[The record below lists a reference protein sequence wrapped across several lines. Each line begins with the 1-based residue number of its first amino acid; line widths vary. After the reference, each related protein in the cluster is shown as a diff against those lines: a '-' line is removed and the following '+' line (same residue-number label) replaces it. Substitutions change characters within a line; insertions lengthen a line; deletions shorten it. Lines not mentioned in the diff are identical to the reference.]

1 MKKYEAEKEWIDN
14 YFKKH
19 PNPGSFGLQ
28 LSTDHF
34 PAEED
39 KKIVTSPQFPAFR
52 AEISG
57 TEDSYD
63 AFCEWLRGSGLM

>member
-1 MKKYEAEKEWIDN
+1 MSEKYAAEKAWIED
-14 YFKKH
+14 YFKEYH
-19 PNPGSFGLQ
+19 NAGLFGLQ

-34 PAEED
+34 PAED